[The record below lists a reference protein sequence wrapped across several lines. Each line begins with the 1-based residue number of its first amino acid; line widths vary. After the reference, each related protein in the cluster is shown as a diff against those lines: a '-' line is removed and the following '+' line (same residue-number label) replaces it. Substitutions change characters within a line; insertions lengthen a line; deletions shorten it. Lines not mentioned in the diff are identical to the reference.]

1 MSESSRKDGPVYLE
15 RKFGWFWVEWI
26 GQRSIYHG
34 PYRTEA
40 DAIAKHAVKA

>member
-1 MSESSRKDGPVYLE
+1 MSASSRKDGPVYLE
-15 RKFGWFWVEWI
+15 YKGWFWVEWV

-40 DAIAKHAVKA
+40 DAKAQHAVKA

>member
-1 MSESSRKDGPVYLE
+1 MAEKPRSDGPIYLE
-15 RKFGWFWVEWI
+15 YKGWFWVEWV

-40 DAIAKHAVKA
+40 DARAKHAVKA